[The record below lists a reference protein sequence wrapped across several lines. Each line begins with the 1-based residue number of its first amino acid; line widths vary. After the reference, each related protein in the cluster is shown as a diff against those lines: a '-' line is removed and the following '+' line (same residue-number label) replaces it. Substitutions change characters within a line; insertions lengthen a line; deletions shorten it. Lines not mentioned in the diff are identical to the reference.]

1 MGSFR
6 SVIAEDEVLK
16 GFERVGTVTF
26 EEPEEPLLN
35 YKPEEDMR
43 SWKNQSPMVLGQ
55 LQLFLEALVAAHDEA
70 EDCITDL
77 EIGGD
82 SYFAKRWRHRKRV
95 KYTKGLAVYKAQ
107 RKAVLKIEMRIIRGG
122 NMGEALQAAFD
133 RVQIALIENMVRVN
147 SLLSML

>member
-16 GFERVGTVTF
+16 GFERVGTVTV
-26 EEPEEPLLN
+26 EEPEKPLLN

-43 SWKNQSPMVLGQ
+43 SWKNQSPIFLAQ

-77 EIGGD
+77 DIGGD
-82 SYFAKRWRHRKRV
+82 SYLAKRRRRRKRV
-95 KYTKGLAVYKAQ
+95 KYTKGLAVYKNQ
-107 RKAVLKIEMRIIRGG
+107 SKAVLEIEMRVIRGG

-133 RVQIALIENMVRVN
+133 RVQTALIENMVRVN
-147 SLLSML
+147 LLLSML